1 MGFAFLFLRS
11 NSSAFKTWKEKS
23 SGRIKTTEVY
33 DHIFRMPFHYEYPF
47 FVVGIKAKR
56 IKLEKDD
63 AFLSEVL
70 IYTT

>member
-1 MGFAFLFLRS
+1 MLSKPRKRKVAEEL
-11 NSSAFKTWKEKS
+11 KPQK
-23 SGRIKTTEVY
+23 Y
-33 DHIFRMPFHYEYPF
+33 DHTFRMPFHYGYPF